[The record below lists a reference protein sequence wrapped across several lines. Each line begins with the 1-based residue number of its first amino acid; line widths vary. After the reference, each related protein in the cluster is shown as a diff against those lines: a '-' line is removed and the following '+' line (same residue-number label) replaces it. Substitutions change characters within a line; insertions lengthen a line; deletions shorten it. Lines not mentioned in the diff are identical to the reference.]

1 MRWVLVALVCSGAG
15 EGGGVNCKRQPID
28 SFFFR
33 SHCMTMG
40 LMLSPEAEFTCEP
53 SKVPIPKPRPV
64 IAPR

>member
-1 MRWVLVALVCSGAG
+1 
-15 EGGGVNCKRQPID
+15 VNCKRQPID

-40 LMLSPEAEFTCEP
+40 LMLSPEAEFTCEA
-53 SKVPIPKPRPV
+53 SKVPMPRPRPV